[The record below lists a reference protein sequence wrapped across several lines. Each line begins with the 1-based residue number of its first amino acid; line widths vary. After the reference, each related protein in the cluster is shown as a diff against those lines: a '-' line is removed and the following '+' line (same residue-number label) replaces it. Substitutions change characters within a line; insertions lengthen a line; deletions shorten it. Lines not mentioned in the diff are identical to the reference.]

1 MDQTRLRGEQE
12 EIFYAI
18 LTGYVKQ
25 KLGGGEITFELWQE
39 KSGAILEENWLLI
52 KSIYTVS
59 LKMCGLTMV
68 FTPDTM
74 LQGDDAKHMTSY
86 GYSTFLG
93 SDAKQP
99 DELYTNCEKMMRQ
112 IILRNEQYEQGK
124 NKQAEEN

>member
-25 KLGGGEITFELWQE
+25 KLGCGVITFELWQE

-52 KSIYTVS
+52 ISIYSVS

-68 FTPDTM
+68 FTPNTV

-93 SDAKQP
+93 SDAKHP
-99 DELYTNCEKMMRQ
+99 NELYTNCEKMMRQ
-112 IILRNEQYEQGK
+112 IILRNEQYEQAK

>member
-1 MDQTRLRGEQE
+1 MAQTQIRDEQE

-39 KSGAILEENWLLI
+39 KGGAILEENWLLI
-52 KSIYTVS
+52 ISIYSVS

-68 FTPDTM
+68 FTPNTV

-93 SDAKQP
+93 SDAKQSN
-99 DELYTNCEKMMRQ
+99 ELYTNCEKMMRQ
-112 IILRNEQYEQGK
+112 IILRDEQVKQDEH
-124 NKQAEEN
+124 KQAEEN